1 MPLKLVRAP
10 FDLVS
15 TLFNRMTGEQEL
27 DALLAVYG
35 EKGTGKSEL
44 CMYLAERLD
53 HKFHKKYKHEL
64 GTHFT
69 IQNVRSVDKEG
80 TLEMFTSDQLVEKKN
95 QIFVI
100 DDASIA
106 SNARDFHS
114 DENKRLNSIMTVARI
129 YRHCVILNTIEPE
142 FIDKVLRGF
151 ANITCVT
158 IGPDMNPHSPL
169 YHTNKI
175 KVYTMSK
182 NTAPA
187 KKNRHTYNKYF
198 EFNDS
203 KKRPCRVMFM
213 RTRRPSKNL
222 LEAYVA
228 LRKKKTDKLILEM
241 FPKETPPE
249 DSPVIKA
256 PRVSKWDQML
266 QDNIVAFGS
275 IIQKNIDDNGG
286 KLKLAKAMSET
297 GLSRQQIYRI
307 AGKMHDRK

>member
-1 MPLKLVRAP
+1 
-10 FDLVS
+10 
-15 TLFNRMTGEQEL
+15 
-27 DALLAVYG
+27 
-35 EKGTGKSEL
+35 
-44 CMYLAERLD
+44 
-53 HKFHKKYKHEL
+53 
-64 GTHFT
+64 
-69 IQNVRSVDKEG
+69 
-80 TLEMFTSDQLVEKKN
+80 MFTSDQLVDKKN

-114 DENKRLNSIMTVARI
+114 EENKRLNSIMTVARI

-158 IGPDMNPHSPL
+158 IGPDMNPGSPL

-175 KVYTMSK
+175 KVYSMSK

-187 KKNRHTYNKYF
+187 KKNRQTYNKYF
-198 EFNDS
+198 EFSDK

-213 RTRRPSKNL
+213 RTRRPSPDL
-222 LEAYVA
+222 LKSYSE
-228 LRKKKTDKLILEM
+228 LRKRKTDKLILEM

-249 DSPVIKA
+249 DAPITKA
-256 PRVSKWDQML
+256 PKISKWDQVL
-266 QDNIVAFGS
+266 QDNCAAYGT

-286 KLKLAKAMSET
+286 KLKLAKAMTET

-307 AGKMHDRK
+307 AGKMNAGK

>member
-1 MPLKLVRAP
+1 
-10 FDLVS
+10 
-15 TLFNRMTGEQEL
+15 MTGEQEL

-35 EKGTGKSEL
+35 EKGTGKSEG
-44 CMYLAERLD
+44 CMYVAERLD
-53 HKFHKKYKHEL
+53 AKFARKFKHPV

-69 IQNVRSVDKEG
+69 IDNVRSVDKEG
-80 TLEMFTSDQLVEKKN
+80 TLEMFTSDQLTKKTN

-114 DENKRLNSIMTVARI
+114 EENKRLNAIMTVARI

-158 IGPDMNPHSPL
+158 MGPDMNPHSPL
-169 YHTNKI
+169 YHTNKL
-175 KVYTMSK
+175 KVYMMSK

-187 KKNRHTYNKYF
+187 KKNRQTYNKYF
-198 EFNDS
+198 EFSDR

-213 RTRRPSKNL
+213 RTRRPSPDL
-222 LEAYVA
+222 LKAYGD
-228 LRKKKTDKLILEM
+228 LRKRKTDKLISEM
-241 FPKETPPE
+241 FADETPHP
-249 DSPVIKA
+249 DAPVTKA
-256 PRVSKWDQML
+256 PRISKWDQML
-266 QDNIVAFGS
+266 NDNTVAFGS
-275 IIQKNIDDNGG
+275 ILQKNIDDNGG

-307 AGKMHDRK
+307 VGKMNARQ